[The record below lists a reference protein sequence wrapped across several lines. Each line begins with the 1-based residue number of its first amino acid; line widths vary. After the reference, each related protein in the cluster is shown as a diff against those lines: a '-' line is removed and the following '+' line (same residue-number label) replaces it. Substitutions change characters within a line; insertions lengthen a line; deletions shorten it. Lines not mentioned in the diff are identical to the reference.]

1 MSTRQQ
7 RLTSTSQIQKKI
19 DQLVGKKINLVLSNG
34 TVVLGRLDKANAE
47 VVTMENG
54 RLKKINYPFSEISE
68 LYFDMID

>member
-34 TVVLGRLDKANAE
+34 TVVFGRLDNANAE
-47 VVTMENG
+47 VLTMENG